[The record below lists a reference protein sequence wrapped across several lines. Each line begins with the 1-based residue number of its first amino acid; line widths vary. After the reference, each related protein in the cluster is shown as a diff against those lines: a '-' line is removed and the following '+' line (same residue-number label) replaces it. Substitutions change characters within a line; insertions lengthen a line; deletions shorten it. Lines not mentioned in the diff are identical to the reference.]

1 MKSGSWVS
9 QVHKSRAEQVMKP
22 INIEL
27 TMGHDIRVSASYYKP
42 AERDVMEDYLKAIDL
57 LTISG
62 DKVVLQKQ
70 VAELKE
76 KSKDNEYII
85 KGKLQEKD
93 KQIEALT
100 KKQQE
105 MESKFQQI
113 LEKIDTGRLS

>member
-1 MKSGSWVS
+1 MLIKSNS
-9 QVHKSRAEQVMKP
+9 KNK
-22 INIEL
+22 L
-27 TMGHDIRVSASYYKP
+27 
-42 AERDVMEDYLKAIDL
+42 
-57 LTISG
+57 
-62 DKVVLQKQ
+62 
-70 VAELKE
+70 ELKE